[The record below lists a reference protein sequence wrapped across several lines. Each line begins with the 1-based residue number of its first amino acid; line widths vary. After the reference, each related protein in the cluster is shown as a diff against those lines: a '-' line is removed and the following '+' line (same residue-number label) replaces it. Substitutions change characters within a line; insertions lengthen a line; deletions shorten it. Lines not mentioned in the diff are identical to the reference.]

1 MEVVLLNTNVHIR
14 DSFGCEE
21 ASLTAYLKTQA
32 SQDVK
37 RRLAACFVVVNAANQ
52 IIGYYTL
59 SNHSLDRS
67 LVPPAY
73 QKKIPTNYNV
83 PVTLLGR
90 LARDHSM
97 RKARLGE
104 HLLMDALQRAYLI
117 SQTAIGSMAVVV
129 DPINEKAVRF
139 YDKYGFIMIPD
150 SGKMFLPM
158 QTIAQLF

>member
-1 MEVVLLNTNVHIR
+1 M
-14 DSFGCEE
+14 
-21 ASLTAYLKTQA
+21 
-32 SQDVK
+32 K
-37 RRLAACFVVVNAANQ
+37 RRLAACFVLVNAASQ

-67 LVPPAY
+67 LVPPSY
-73 QKKIPTNYNV
+73 QKKIPARYDV

-90 LARDHSM
+90 LARDQSM
-97 RKARLGE
+97 QKTGLGE
-104 HLLMDALQRAYLI
+104 HLLMDALQRAYVI

-139 YDKYGFIMIPD
+139 YAKYGFIALPD

-158 QTIAQLF
+158 QTVAQLF